1 MQDDYIINK
10 VKIHKKLSGK
20 ITKMQIS
27 DVKDKKRTHAYTAPP
42 NTHTHIHTDKRRCI
56 CCSYM
61 KNYNINYY
69 YAPEEKQKIIAHT
82 HCRAGE
88 SGT

>member
-27 DVKDKKRTHAYTAPP
+27 DVKDKKRTHAYTTPP
-42 NTHTHIHTDKRRCI
+42 NTHTYTLIKEDVFVVVI
-56 CCSYM
+56 
-61 KNYNINYY
+61 
-69 YAPEEKQKIIAHT
+69 
-82 HCRAGE
+82 
-88 SGT
+88 